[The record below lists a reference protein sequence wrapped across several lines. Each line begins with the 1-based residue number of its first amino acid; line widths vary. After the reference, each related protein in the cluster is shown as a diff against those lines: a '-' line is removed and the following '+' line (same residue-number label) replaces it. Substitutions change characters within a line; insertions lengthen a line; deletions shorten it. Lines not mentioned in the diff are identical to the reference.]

1 MLSDID
7 GVKFLNWYANNDT
20 KRLLKS
26 VTKKNNNNKI
36 QKFHKI
42 QIKTDS

>member
-26 VTKKNNNNKI
+26 VTKNNNNKI

-42 QIKTDS
+42 LIRTDS